1 MKRLIANSDK
11 PDYKKLTSALES
23 ISDRIES
30 TAKSLS
36 AKQFSSA
43 YDEFD
48 SKLGDKY
55 KEWYGESLEDSF
67 QDVINKLTEAADK
80 LNDMSFEIA
89 EMVRDEYPYTVED

>member
-1 MKRLIANSDK
+1 MKRLIANTDK
-11 PDYKKLTSALES
+11 PNYKKLTSTLES
-23 ISDRIES
+23 ASEKIES

-43 YDEFD
+43 YDEFN

-67 QDVINKLTEAADK
+67 QGVINKLTEAADK
-80 LNDMSFEIA
+80 LDEMSFEMA
-89 EMVRDEYPYTVED
+89 EMVRDEYPEVVED

>member
-1 MKRLIANSDK
+1 MKRLIANTDK
-11 PDYKKLTSALES
+11 PNYKKLTSTLES
-23 ISDRIES
+23 ASEKIES

-43 YDEFD
+43 YDEFN

-80 LNDMSFEIA
+80 LDEMSFEMA
-89 EMVRDEYPYTVED
+89 EMVRDEYPEVVED